1 MKIILIWVLKTLV
14 CGGRVAVGEFNG
26 VGYLIIGGALDK
38 FYKVR
43 T

>member
-1 MKIILIWVLKTLV
+1 MGFEDIGL
-14 CGGRVAVGEFNG
+14 GGRVAVGEFNG